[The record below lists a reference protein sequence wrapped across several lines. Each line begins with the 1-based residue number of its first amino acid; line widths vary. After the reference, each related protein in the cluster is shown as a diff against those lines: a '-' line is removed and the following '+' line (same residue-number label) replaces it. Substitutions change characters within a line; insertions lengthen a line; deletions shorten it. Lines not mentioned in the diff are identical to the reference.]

1 MYAKHGKIVDAD
13 ASGAKANT
21 NTLNH
26 VYRSFKVTHFGIT
39 EKLSRKNS
47 ELLPENI
54 VGWSPVRLSG
64 AYRVVQ

>member
-54 VGWSPVRLSG
+54 VG
-64 AYRVVQ
+64 